1 MNLIMNKLLG
11 GTASKKDAAVRIL
24 FSAGIISLSVLLV
37 AGCSGK
43 GASHE
48 DTTDKYGYN
57 VWDYVELGAY
67 EDLKVE
73 AIAEGEAEA
82 SEIRENLID
91 DLWSQIQENSTVTGY
106 PQELYDDMA
115 DYYATE
121 LESEAAAWEME
132 VEEYLDFFY
141 EYSKEEYIEECL
153 QGELLME
160 AVTTATGV
168 SLEDG
173 DYDKMIGEYL
183 EDMGCESV
191 EEAEELYGREEIE
204 EYLLTQKVYDFLIG
218 HAAITEVSYDEYYGT
233 DTEELWDTEGLWDT
247 EELTESL

>member
-1 MNLIMNKLLG
+1 MDLIMNKLLG
-11 GTASKKDAAVRIL
+11 GTASKKDVAVRK
-24 FSAGIISLSVLLV
+24 FVSAGIISLSMLAA

-43 GASHE
+43 GAAHK

-57 VWDYVELGAY
+57 VWDYVELGSY
-67 EDLKVE
+67 EGLKTE

-106 PQELYDDMA
+106 PQELYDAMA

-160 AVTTATGV
+160 AVVTATGV

-173 DYDKMIGEYL
+173 DYDNMVGEYL

-191 EEAEELYGREEIE
+191 EEAEELYSREEIE
-204 EYLLTQKVYDFLIG
+204 EYLLTQKVYDFLIE
-218 HAAITEVSYDEYYGT
+218 HATITEVSYDEYYGT
-233 DTEELWDTEGLWDT
+233 DTEELWDTE
-247 EELTESL
+247 ELTESL